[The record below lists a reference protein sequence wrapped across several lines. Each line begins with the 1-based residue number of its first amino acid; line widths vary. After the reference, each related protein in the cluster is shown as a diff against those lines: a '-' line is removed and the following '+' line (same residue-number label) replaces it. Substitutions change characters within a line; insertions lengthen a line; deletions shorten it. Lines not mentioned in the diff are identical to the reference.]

1 MGVAEVPLI
10 QLLDRE
16 TGLMTKHTMHTHTNT
31 HTHHA
36 HTNTHTHTHTEGEGA
51 LLSVSLSPAGVHGW
65 LSIVHSPAWSPTV
78 GVVRAENQEVD
89 KAVHCLGGLEVSL
102 TFASNHHRELVLQ
115 QVQWGGGGAGQGGAG
130 FKVLY
135 VLSYRHVLVGG
146 PPGGRSGVGT
156 SVCGGTSAS
165 AGCR

>member
-1 MGVAEVPLI
+1 MAEVPLI

-89 KAVHCLGGLEVSL
+89 KAIHCLGGLEVSL

-115 QVQWGGGGAGQGGAG
+115 QVQWGRGRGRVELASRCFMYFLIGTCWRVVPQGGGVGWARVCAVAPLHQPGAG
-130 FKVLY
+130 E
-135 VLSYRHVLVGG
+135 
-146 PPGGRSGVGT
+146 
-156 SVCGGTSAS
+156 
-165 AGCR
+165 